1 MTVRT
6 RLKDVAERVKLS
18 PALVSGVLNGRA
30 NVWASEETRARV
42 HEAARDLNYHPSTA
56 AKALSAGKTNT
67 VALVYRRLQGLNY
80 RLAYTGLVDAFSAE
94 LQARGYDLMVSNFA
108 TEEEVLAQLR
118 RLSNAHV
125 CDAVILWGREADTE
139 PQGEL
144 LDSLGIPFLIKG
156 RHEVK
161 HPEWRQ
167 IDFDHEWMMG
177 HAVERVVG
185 LGHRRLAYLGFGHDD
200 AFVHALRRGYADA
213 HRRLLGEE
221 PALFAACEDDLS
233 GNTEAIERWLSLPEA
248 DRPTGFVV
256 GSGNYA
262 WHALEACLARRGF
275 ALGQGCDAAG
285 IASYSFT
292 LIFGEALAFQGIE
305 IDNLA
310 LEASPGLLD
319 AILSGGSDERI
330 VRFRP
335 ALSPAPSVG
344 LAIVPSPQ
352 GPDRTPTSTE
362 NQ

>member
-1 MTVRT
+1 MRT

-42 HEAARDLNYHPSTA
+42 HEAARLLNYHPSTA

-67 VALVYRRLQGLNY
+67 VALVYRRLGGTNY

-108 TEEEVLAQLR
+108 TEDEVLAQLR
-118 RLSNAHV
+118 RLANAHA

-144 LDSLGIPFLIKG
+144 LDSLGMPFLVKG
-156 RHEVK
+156 RHEAR
-161 HPEWRQ
+161 HPRWRQ

-177 HAVERVVG
+177 HAVERVVA

-200 AFVHALRRGYADA
+200 AFVHALRRGYFEA

-221 PALFAACEDDLS
+221 AALFLDCEDDLAC
-233 GNTEAIERWLSLPEA
+233 NTRGIEAWLSLPEGE
-248 DRPTGFVV
+248 RPTGFVV

-262 WHALEACLARRGF
+262 WHALEACLARRGGS
-275 ALGQGCDAAG
+275 LGRGYDAAG

-292 LIFGEALAFQGIE
+292 LVFGEAMAYQGIE

-319 AILSGGSDERI
+319 SVLEDGGDDRI

-335 ALSPAPSVG
+335 TLTPAPTVG
-344 LAIVPSPQ
+344 LPLVPVPL
-352 GPDRTPTSTE
+352 GPDRTTSSSETP
-362 NQ
+362 